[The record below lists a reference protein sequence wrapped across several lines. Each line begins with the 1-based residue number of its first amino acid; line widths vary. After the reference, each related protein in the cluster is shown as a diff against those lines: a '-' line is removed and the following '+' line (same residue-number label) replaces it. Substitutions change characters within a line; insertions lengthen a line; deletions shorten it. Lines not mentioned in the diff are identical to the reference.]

1 MEQSN
6 KQHRKAK
13 EKNTAKKKL
22 HTQGHNAKAFAV
34 AAPGKMARTMQRSSD
49 VNERKLHVP
58 MVDRTPEDDP
68 PPFIVAVVG
77 PPGTG
82 KTTLIR
88 SLVRRMTKSTLNDIQ
103 GPITVVS
110 GKHRRL
116 TFLECPA
123 DDLNAMIDIAKIAD
137 LVLLLIDGNFG
148 FEMETM
154 EFLNIA
160 QHHGM
165 PRVLGV
171 ATHLDLFKS
180 QSTLRASKKR
190 LKHRFWT
197 EVYQGAK
204 LFYLSGV
211 INGRYPDREI
221 LNLSRFISVM
231 KFRPL
236 KWRNEHPYMLAD
248 RFTDLTHP
256 ELIETQGQ
264 QIDRKVAIYG
274 YLHGTPLPSAPGTR
288 VHIAGVGDFS
298 VAQIEKLPDPCPT
311 PFYQQKLDD
320 FEREKMKEEAKANG
334 EITTASTTRRRKRL
348 DDKDKL
354 IYAPMSDVGG
364 VLMDKDAVYIDIGK
378 KNEEPSFVPGQ
389 ERGEGE
395 KLMTGLQSVE
405 QSIAEKFDGVGLQ
418 LFSNGTE
425 LHEVADHEGMDVESG
440 EESIEDDEG
449 KSKGRTSLRKPRI
462 YGKPVQEEDA
472 DIDNLPSDEEPYT
485 NDDDVQ
491 DSEPRMVEID
501 FNNTGEQGAE
511 KLALETDSEFEE
523 SEDEFSWERTA
534 ANKLKKTESKK
545 RTWNIGKL
553 IYMDNISPEECIRRW
568 RGEDDDSKDES
579 DIEEDVDDDFFRKKD
594 GTITKEGNKDHA
606 VDLEKFVPY
615 FDTFEKLAKKWKS
628 VDAIKERF
636 LSAGILGND
645 NKTKSDSNEDGE
657 ELYGDFE
664 DLEDGNP
671 SEQAEDNSDKESEDE
686 DENEDTT
693 GDDDNSFT
701 NFDAEEEKD
710 LTMEQEREMN
720 AAKKEKLRAQFEI
733 EEGENF
739 KEDDENNEYD
749 TWYELQKAKISK
761 QLEINNIEYQ
771 EMTPEQRQRIEG
783 FKAGSYVRIVFE
795 KVPMEFVK
803 NFNPK
808 FPIVMGGLL
817 PTEIKF
823 GIVKARL
830 RRHRWHKKILKTNDP
845 LVLSL
850 GWRRFQTLPI
860 YTTTDS
866 RTRTRMLKYTPE
878 HTYCN
883 AAFYGPLCSPNTPF
897 CGVQIVANSD
907 TGNGFRIAATGI
919 VEEIDVNIEIVK
931 KLKLVGF
938 PYKIFKNTAFIKDMF
953 SSAME
958 VARFEGAQI
967 KTVSGIRGEIKR
979 ALSKPEGHYRAAFED
994 KILMSDIVILRSW
1007 YPVRVKKFYN
1017 PVTSLL
1023 LKEKTE
1029 WKGLRLTG
1037 QIRAAMNLETPSN
1050 PDSAYHKIERV
1061 ERHFNGLKVPKAVQK
1076 ELPFKSQIHQ
1086 MKPQKKKTYMA
1097 KRAVVLGGDEKKARS
1112 FIQKVLTI
1120 SKAKDSKRKEQKA
1133 SQRKER
1139 LKKLA
1144 KMEEEKSQRDK
1155 EKKKEYF
1162 AKNGK
1167 RTTMDGDDESRPRKM
1182 RR

>member
-256 ELIETQGQ
+256 ELIETQGL

-395 KLMTGLQSVE
+395 
-405 QSIAEKFDGVGLQ
+405 
-418 LFSNGTE
+418 
-425 LHEVADHEGMDVESG
+425 
-440 EESIEDDEG
+440 
-449 KSKGRTSLRKPRI
+449 
-462 YGKPVQEEDA
+462 
-472 DIDNLPSDEEPYT
+472 
-485 NDDDVQ
+485 
-491 DSEPRMVEID
+491 
-501 FNNTGEQGAE
+501 
-511 KLALETDSEFEE
+511 
-523 SEDEFSWERTA
+523 
-534 ANKLKKTESKK
+534 
-545 RTWNIGKL
+545 
-553 IYMDNISPEECIRRW
+553 
-568 RGEDDDSKDES
+568 
-579 DIEEDVDDDFFRKKD
+579 
-594 GTITKEGNKDHA
+594 
-606 VDLEKFVPY
+606 
-615 FDTFEKLAKKWKS
+615 
-628 VDAIKERF
+628 
-636 LSAGILGND
+636 
-645 NKTKSDSNEDGE
+645 
-657 ELYGDFE
+657 
-664 DLEDGNP
+664 
-671 SEQAEDNSDKESEDE
+671 NS
-686 DENEDTT
+686 
-693 GDDDNSFT
+693 
-701 NFDAEEEKD
+701 
-710 LTMEQEREMN
+710 
-720 AAKKEKLRAQFEI
+720 
-733 EEGENF
+733 
-739 KEDDENNEYD
+739 
-749 TWYELQKAKISK
+749 
-761 QLEINNIEYQ
+761 
-771 EMTPEQRQRIEG
+771 
-783 FKAGSYVRIVFE
+783 
-795 KVPMEFVK
+795 
-803 NFNPK
+803 
-808 FPIVMGGLL
+808 
-817 PTEIKF
+817 
-823 GIVKARL
+823 
-830 RRHRWHKKILKTNDP
+830 
-845 LVLSL
+845 
-850 GWRRFQTLPI
+850 
-860 YTTTDS
+860 
-866 RTRTRMLKYTPE
+866 
-878 HTYCN
+878 
-883 AAFYGPLCSPNTPF
+883 
-897 CGVQIVANSD
+897 
-907 TGNGFRIAATGI
+907 
-919 VEEIDVNIEIVK
+919 
-931 KLKLVGF
+931 
-938 PYKIFKNTAFIKDMF
+938 
-953 SSAME
+953 
-958 VARFEGAQI
+958 
-967 KTVSGIRGEIKR
+967 
-979 ALSKPEGHYRAAFED
+979 
-994 KILMSDIVILRSW
+994 
-1007 YPVRVKKFYN
+1007 
-1017 PVTSLL
+1017 
-1023 LKEKTE
+1023 
-1029 WKGLRLTG
+1029 
-1037 QIRAAMNLETPSN
+1037 
-1050 PDSAYHKIERV
+1050 
-1061 ERHFNGLKVPKAVQK
+1061 
-1076 ELPFKSQIHQ
+1076 
-1086 MKPQKKKTYMA
+1086 
-1097 KRAVVLGGDEKKARS
+1097 
-1112 FIQKVLTI
+1112 
-1120 SKAKDSKRKEQKA
+1120 
-1133 SQRKER
+1133 
-1139 LKKLA
+1139 
-1144 KMEEEKSQRDK
+1144 
-1155 EKKKEYF
+1155 
-1162 AKNGK
+1162 
-1167 RTTMDGDDESRPRKM
+1167 
-1182 RR
+1182 